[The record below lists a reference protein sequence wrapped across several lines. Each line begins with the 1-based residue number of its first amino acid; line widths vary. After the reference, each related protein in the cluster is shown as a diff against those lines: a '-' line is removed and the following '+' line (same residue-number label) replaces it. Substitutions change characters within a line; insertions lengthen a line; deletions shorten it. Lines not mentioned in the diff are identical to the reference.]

1 MVAPPLKVSV
11 KGPAPDLVTMLITP
25 AMASEPYWAAA
36 PSRRTSMRSIAETG
50 IALRSTPVEPRPMLP
65 LRCTS
70 ALVCRRL
77 PLMSTST
84 WSGPRPRRV
93 AGRTES
99 VPSVMVGRGK
109 LKDGA
114 SFWMTCM
121 VSLRPVASICRAVMM
136 STGTAF
142 SASAPMA
149 REPTVISSWKPR
161 PSAKSWV
168 TVPVSRIG
176 TSRGLR
182 PAKVALRS
190 TVCPAAEAGTSRR

>member
-1 MVAPPLKVSV
+1 
-11 KGPAPDLVTMLITP
+11 
-25 AMASEPYWAAA
+25 
-36 PSRRTSMRSIAETG
+36 MRSIAETG

-77 PLMSTST
+77 PLMRTST

-142 SASAPMA
+142 SASAPTA
-149 REPTVISSWKPR
+149 REPDGDLLVE
-161 PSAKSWV
+161 
-168 TVPVSRIG
+168 
-176 TSRGLR
+176 
-182 PAKVALRS
+182 
-190 TVCPAAEAGTSRR
+190 AEAEGEVVGHAAGAAGSASRAG